1 MAASLQAVVVLL
13 HEAASCLVAAWL
25 LLVALHQVAALHSL
39 VASLLA

>member
-1 MAASLQAVVVLL
+1 MALLQAAVVLL

-25 LLVALHQVAALHSL
+25 LLVALLQAVALHSL